1 MLIKLGEIYNLINN
15 ESFKKLGNTKLTTVK
30 DTWNLTKNI
39 DKILKLGEKINKSY
53 NDIVLK
59 YGEKNDKDNYFIPN
73 FLEDGS
79 ENPNV
84 KLFLSE
90 KEELFSI
97 EEEVD
102 ILSININAFDDDTH
116 LEVSD
121 LMAIKFMIT
130 E

>member
-1 MLIKLGEIYNLINN
+1 MEEIGIK
-15 ESFKKLGNTKLTTVK
+15 
-30 DTWNLTKNI
+30 D
-39 DKILKLGEKINKSY
+39 
-53 NDIVLK
+53 
-59 YGEKNDKDNYFIPN
+59 
-73 FLEDGS
+73 LEDGS
-79 ENPNV
+79 ENPNI